1 MDSLEERHS
10 IQLDQRR
17 KQLLAWS
24 RGKRLKKVR
33 KPAYGSDL
41 WETGLTFSHGK
52 KSWFQAPSPRLRL
65 TALIGKLIEKG
76 KRLWH
81 RLYLY
86 VFVMTSMWMDDS
98 KVRGLEEIVGHPRLP
113 LCCSICQTKVNR
125 HCCQALEKPKNYYM
139 YVYMDGC
146 ICCMTKFLNASSL
159 TCALTHS
166 SLYRYTLLIKNLG
179 SLAST
184 SNIIELSHL
193 FIERTHL
200 QMESIF
206 NRLQNQQTLL
216 FSLTGTIIRFI

>member
-1 MDSLEERHS
+1 MQS
-10 IQLDQRR
+10 DQRR
-17 KQLLAWS
+17 TQLLTWS
-24 RGKRLKKVR
+24 RGKYLKKVR
-33 KPAYGSDL
+33 KLAYGSDL
-41 WETGLTFSHGK
+41 WETDLTFSHGK
-52 KSWFQAPSPRLRL
+52 KSRFQAPSPRLRL

-125 HCCQALEKPKNYYM
+125 HCCQALEKLKDYYM
-139 YVYMDGC
+139 YVWMDGC
-146 ICCMTKFLNASSL
+146 ICRMTKFLNVSSS

-166 SLYRYTLLIKNLG
+166 SLYRYTLLIKSLG

-184 SNIIELSHL
+184 SNIIEL
-193 FIERTHL
+193 THL
-200 QMESIF
+200 SIEYTQIESIF
-206 NRLQNQQTLL
+206 NGLQNQQTLL